1 MGDGAGIYRDEAA
14 MKTLT
19 EQLAGIKERA
29 MRATIDDHSLSFN
42 TELTAAL
49 EIQFEVEISEAL
61 AHSALLRRESRG
73 SHQRLDFPQRDDE
86 QYLKHSLAFRGEDGM
101 PRIEYR
107 DVVITKWA
115 PAARVYGTTSH

>member
-1 MGDGAGIYRDEAA
+1 MGEGLGIYRDEAT

-19 EQLAGIKERA
+19 EKLAGIKERA

-49 EIQFEVEISEAL
+49 EIQFEVEVAEAL
-61 AHSALLRRESRG
+61 AHSALLRKESRG
-73 SHQRLDFPQRDDE
+73 SHQRLDFPARDDE
-86 QYLKHSLAFRGEDGM
+86 AFLKHSLAYRGADGT
-101 PRIEYR
+101 PRIDYR